1 MFQHP
6 HERYYP
12 TSIRINGQP
21 YTIMSDED
29 LLLNIRWTGGDD
41 LHDLVKQRLKDV
53 EEMPD
58 RESVKDVIDRIRRDT
73 SDVVSALETLYEQ
86 FDQ

>member
-6 HERYYP
+6 HARYYP
-12 TSIRINGQP
+12 TSVRINGQP

>member
-12 TSIRINGQP
+12 TSVRINGQP

-29 LLLNIRWTGGDD
+29 LLLNIRWAGGDD

-53 EEMPD
+53 GEMPD
-58 RESVKDVIDRIRRDT
+58 QESVKDVIDRIRRDA

-86 FDQ
+86 FDK

>member
-6 HERYYP
+6 HARYYP
-12 TSIRINGQP
+12 TSVRINGQP

-41 LHDLVKQRLKDV
+41 LHDLVQARLKDV
-53 EEMPD
+53 EELPD
-58 RESVKDVIDRIRRDT
+58 PESVKNAIERIRTDA
-73 SDVVSALETLYEQ
+73 SDVVSALETLYDQ